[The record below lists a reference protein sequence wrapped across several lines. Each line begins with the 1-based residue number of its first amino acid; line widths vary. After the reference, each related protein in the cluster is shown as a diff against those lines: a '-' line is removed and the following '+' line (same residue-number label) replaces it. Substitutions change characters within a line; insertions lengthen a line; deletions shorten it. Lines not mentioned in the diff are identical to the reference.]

1 MANWGPAAGTD
12 DYTKHVARY
21 DHAKQ
26 DTVNKC
32 TEEADVK
39 QQLVKTKSAETIG
52 YMGAKSV
59 EPKFL

>member
-1 MANWGPAAGTD
+1 M
-12 DYTKHVARY
+12 ARY